1 MIYSNFYKQ
10 WISTCMRCGLATIK
24 CETTCSNKK
33 MKKVLKKKFYNL
45 QILKDYFNVDKNFL
59 GIIRSNC
66 TVCFNE
72 NCRAY
77 MKYQ

>member
-24 CETTCSNKK
+24 FETNCSNQK

-59 GIIRSNC
+59 GIRSNC